1 MKKINKIIRCL
12 LCSII
17 YSIICFG
24 NIVTV
29 NARDIFKKKINSTD
43 YDIYQV
49 KFPSLNSI
57 IKYNNI
63 TLADLSSNNLMIQ
76 DKENINAYRHIL
88 SYKVNDV
95 GKFNGNFRGTWLY
108 VCEFYESVLMS

>member
-24 NIVTV
+24 NIVTA
-29 NARDIFKKKINSTD
+29 NARDISKKKINSTD
-43 YDIYQV
+43 YDIFEL

-57 IKYNNI
+57 AKGNSIR
-63 TLADLSSNNLMIQ
+63 LADLSSNSSMIQ
-76 DKENINAYRHIL
+76 NKESINAYRHIL

-95 GKFNGNFRGTWLY
+95 GKFKGNLRGTWL
-108 VCEFYESVLMS
+108 